1 MSINLDNLS
10 EIKKH
15 LDNYPQA
22 NLIAVTKNRSIA
34 EIKQLLKMNIN
45 SFGENR
51 VQEALSKFN
60 QINDK
65 YEIHLIGPLQ
75 TNKVKQALNFFDVIQ
90 SIDRPKLVDFI
101 CSIKE
106 KDPNIKTK
114 SFFIQVNIGEE
125 EQKSGILIK
134 DLPVLYKYCIQKNLK
149 IDGLMCIPP
158 NHKDPSLFFEKMK
171 ILKDSISNK
180 LKLSMGMSQDYQFAL
195 KNGADFIRI
204 GSLIFNEN

>member
-1 MSINLDNLS
+1 MPINLDNLS
-10 EIKKH
+10 ELKKN

-22 NLIAVTKNRSIA
+22 RLIAVTKNRSIA

-45 SFGENR
+45 LFGENR
-51 VQEALSKFN
+51 VQEALNKFN

-75 TNKVKQALNFFDVIQ
+75 TNKVKQALNFFNVIQ
-90 SIDRPKLVDFI
+90 SIDRPKLVDSI
-101 CSIKE
+101 CAIKE
-106 KDPNIKTK
+106 KDPDIKTK

-158 NHKDPSLFFEKMK
+158 NQKDPSLFFKKMK